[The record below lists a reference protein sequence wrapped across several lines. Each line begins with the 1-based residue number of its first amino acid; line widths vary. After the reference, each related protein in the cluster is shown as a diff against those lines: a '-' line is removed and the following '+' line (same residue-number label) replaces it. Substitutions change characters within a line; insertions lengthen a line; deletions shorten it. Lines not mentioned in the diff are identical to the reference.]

1 MSAREQT
8 LIQVAADVA
17 QLLGIPELRFDDD
30 DCICLEFEDLAC
42 TLLAAE
48 DRLILHA
55 ELARLSGLPDCADV
69 YRTLMRWNAD
79 LAVADGAVAV
89 ATDRGA
95 DSIALSC
102 TITPLYAPG
111 ADLLE
116 TLISRF
122 LELVQDVQLRLGQF
136 SVTEQAQQDFSGAGL
151 RV

>member
-1 MSAREQT
+1 MSAREET
-8 LIQVAADVA
+8 LTRIAADLA

-30 DCICLEFEDLAC
+30 DCICLEFDDLAC

-55 ELARLSGLPDCADV
+55 ELARLSAISDCAGV
-69 YRTLMRWNAD
+69 YRTLMSWNAE
-79 LAVADGAVAV
+79 LAVADGAVAL
-89 ATDRGA
+89 ATDSGA
-95 DSIALSC
+95 DSVALSC

-116 TLISRF
+116 TLMSRF

-136 SVTEQAQQDFSGAGL
+136 SVTEQAQQDFSGAVL